1 MNCTSIDIIKIG
13 GSVVTD
19 KSSYLKVRKENLIK
33 ICKQLENWNKPLIVV
48 HGAGSFGHIVAEK
61 HSIQTGFKDIVQ
73 LNGIVKIRQDMSSL
87 TQEVVS
93 CLIENDVKAMG
104 FQTSALAYSKDNE
117 VLYFLKPVEK
127 ALSLGICPILSG
139 DVLFV
144 EKEGFTIHSGDS
156 IINNL
161 VKNFSVSQVIFL
173 TDVDGLFEKTEDENA
188 RKLVRKLSYQDLVKF
203 QAEKMKNDVIDV
215 TGSMQGKIEE
225 ISKLLKHVEKVV
237 ILNGLFPK
245 RLRFILNNEDVVS
258 TTILGEKSTQR

>member
-1 MNCTSIDIIKIG
+1 MNCISIDIIKIG
-13 GSVVTD
+13 GSVITD
-19 KSSYLKVRKENLIK
+19 KSSYLKVRKENLSK
-33 ICKQLENWNKPLIVV
+33 ICKQFRTWDKPLIIV

-61 HSIQTGFKDIVQ
+61 HSIQTGFKDMSQ
-73 LNGIVKIRQDMSSL
+73 LAGIVKIRQDMSSL

-104 FQTSALAYSKDNE
+104 FQTSALSYSEDNE
-117 VLYFLKPVEK
+117 VSYFLKPVEK
-127 ALSLGICPILSG
+127 SLSLGIYPVLSG
-139 DVLFV
+139 DVLFA
-144 EKEGFTIHSGDS
+144 EKESFTIHSGDS

-161 VKNFSVSQVIFL
+161 VKNFSVNQVIFL
-173 TDVDGLFEKTEDENA
+173 TDVDGLFEKTEDENT
-188 RKLVRKLSYQDLVKF
+188 RKLVRKLSYQDLEKF
-203 QAEKMKNDVIDV
+203 QAEEMKNDVIDV

-245 RLRFILNNEDVVS
+245 RLRFILNNEEAVS